1 MADPLVSLRL
11 NERIK
16 SSVDRQA
23 KRDELTFSDVCRL
36 LLKAY
41 AKGDIEIMTKQRR
54 AVRS

>member
-23 KRDELTFSDVCRL
+23 RRDELTFSDVCRL

-41 AKGDIEIMTKQRR
+41 AKGDIQITTKQRR